1 MLQTN
6 RPVCVWEVADI
17 IFIKVINDLF
27 LFPIEISV
35 AQFIIREKR
44 ISSSARLPTEI
55 PEYNQQFI
63 DDMKSLVESY
73 KQDGK
78 EQLFSTDMELLAEAY
93 RGDGYT
99 DLFIQSVEA
108 LIRSLT
114 TR

>member
-1 MLQTN
+1 
-6 RPVCVWEVADI
+6 
-17 IFIKVINDLF
+17 
-27 LFPIEISV
+27 
-35 AQFIIREKR
+35 
-44 ISSSARLPTEI
+44 
-55 PEYNQQFI
+55 
-63 DDMKSLVESY
+63 MKALLESY

-114 TR
+114 PR

>member
-1 MLQTN
+1 M
-6 RPVCVWEVADI
+6 
-17 IFIKVINDLF
+17 
-27 LFPIEISV
+27 
-35 AQFIIREKR
+35 R
-44 ISSSARLPTEI
+44 ISSRARLPTEI

-63 DDMKSLVESY
+63 DDMKSLLESY

-78 EQLFSTDMELLAEAY
+78 EQLFSTDMELLTEAY

-114 TR
+114 PR